1 VAMRFWSANFPQGQP
16 SISSI
21 TMTVERAASRPA
33 TGAIVLGLHVN
44 GLGVLHSLVRHDVPV
59 IGLDDRPRQ
68 IGFRS
73 RYGRKLVCPSPQR
86 AADKL
91 VEFMLE
97 LGRSIGSRWVL
108 LPTNDEFTEFVSR
121 HREALAPYF
130 AFAVPTLETIGELF
144 DKWRFYRL
152 AQRHGVAAPV
162 TACPR
167 SAAELVVVCERMPFP
182 CLLKPVV
189 TTLWKGVSDAKAVEV
204 RSASELHRRYQELSR
219 GRGDLVIQEVIPGR
233 DDLVYFYFAYYDGR
247 GLPQSEFTARKIRQ
261 YPPQYGSTSLAES
274 LWVPRVAELS
284 RTLLQ
289 SIGYRGLVDV
299 EFKKDPRDD
308 CFKIIEINP
317 RIGLQHQ
324 LAARVGADLPFTAY
338 RHLNGDTNGVPGPR
352 PLRDGVKWVILHR
365 DVESARHYLA
375 RGQLTAREWLAS
387 LRGTE
392 VLAVWNWRDPVPFFS
407 LLGLRT
413 VATAAHLLGRVIA
426 SGVRRLYLAARNVAV
441 PRRSRPV
448 ASPRSA
454 SDRGALPQG
463 SGPRSVICADGG
475 AGTPRSGNPAPAQP
489 SLDRDRGGW

>member
-1 VAMRFWSANFPQGQP
+1 M
-16 SISSI
+16 
-21 TMTVERAASRPA
+21 
-33 TGAIVLGLHVN
+33 LGLHIN
-44 GLGVLHSLVRHDVPV
+44 GLGVVHSLVRRDVPV

-86 AADKL
+86 AADRL

-108 LPTNDEFTEFVSR
+108 LPTNDEFTEFISR

-130 AFAVPTLETIGELF
+130 AFAVPTAETISELF

-152 AQRHGVAAPV
+152 TQRHGVVAPV
-162 TACPR
+162 TACPG
-167 SAAELVVVCERMPFP
+167 SAAELAAVCEQMPFP

-189 TTLWKGVSDAKAVEV
+189 ATLWKGISDAKAVEV
-204 RSASELHRRYQELSR
+204 RSVSELRRRYEELSR
-219 GRGDLVIQEVIPGR
+219 GGGDLVIQEVVPGG

-274 LWVPRVAELS
+274 VWVPRVAELS

-324 LAARVGADLPFTAY
+324 LAARAGADLAFTAY
-338 RHLNGDTNGVPGPR
+338 RHLSGDTNGVPAPR

-392 VLAVWNWRDPVPFFS
+392 VLAVWSWRDPVPFFA

-413 VATAAHLLGRVIA
+413 VATAGDLLGRLIA
-426 SGVRRLYLAARNVAV
+426 SAVRRLYLAARNVAA
-441 PRRSRPV
+441 PRRSRLSGL
-448 ASPRSA
+448 AQSAGDRGILGRGRSPRSVMWA
-454 SDRGALPQG
+454 DRG
-463 SGPRSVICADGG
+463 DGT
-475 AGTPRSGNPAPAQP
+475 ARSGNRTPARP
-489 SLDRDRGGW
+489 SLDGDRGGR